1 MILPLISFALV
12 AASAADTSAR
22 PNVLLVMADDQG
34 WGDTGYNG
42 HPELKTPHL
51 DKLAGDGT
59 RFMQFYATGV
69 TRCPSRTGFMTSKF
83 PATFA
88 KYPANGG
95 FGHRVTTTE
104 LLKKTN
110 KDDA

>member
-1 MILPLISFALV
+1 
-12 AASAADTSAR
+12 
-22 PNVLLVMADDQG
+22 
-34 WGDTGYNG
+34 
-42 HPELKTPHL
+42 
-51 DKLAGDGT
+51 
-59 RFMQFYATGV
+59 
-69 TRCPSRTGFMTSKF
+69 MTSKF

-95 FGHRVTTTE
+95 FGGRVTITE